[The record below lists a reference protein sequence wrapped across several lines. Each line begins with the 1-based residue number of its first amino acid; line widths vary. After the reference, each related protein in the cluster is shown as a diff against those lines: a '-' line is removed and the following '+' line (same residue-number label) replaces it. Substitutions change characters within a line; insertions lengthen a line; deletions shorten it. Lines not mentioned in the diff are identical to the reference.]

1 MSLFLNS
8 SIMKASRITNG
19 LLISFALVIIF
30 IYGKNL
36 IIPFVI
42 ALIFWFLIKEIRDI
56 LNKIKFIDERIPNA
70 VLNIVGFAV
79 IFFIIGAVV
88 KILTVNIQQLSSELP
103 VYQNNIAK
111 ITMAINTAFNID
123 LMSSVKE
130 FLGEY
135 EYTKLLSVLFS
146 SLKDLFGDAFLIII
160 YTLFLLL
167 EEPFFSKKINAIYA
181 KKNDRD
187 EVNTVL
193 KQLDKSIGRYI
204 SLKTL
209 ISLLTG
215 FLSYFA
221 LLFLGLDAP
230 LFWAFLIFL
239 MNYIPAVGSLI
250 ATAFPAM
257 FAMLQFG
264 ELMPGVWV
272 LIIVG
277 AIQLVVG
284 NYIDP
289 KLTGSSLNVSP
300 LVVLIGLAFWGAIW
314 GIIGMILSV
323 PITVTMIIILSEF
336 PQTKAF
342 AVLLTKDG
350 RILNKEN

>member
-1 MSLFLNS
+1 
-8 SIMKASRITNG
+8 MKASRITNA
-19 LLISFALVIIF
+19 LLISFAIVIMF

-36 IIPFVI
+36 IIPFVV
-42 ALIFWFLIKEIRDI
+42 ALIFWFLIKEIRDL
-56 LNKIKFIDERIPNA
+56 LNKIKFIDEKIPNTI
-70 VLNIVGFAV
+70 LNIVGFAA
-79 IFFIIGAVV
+79 IFLIIGGVV
-88 KILTVNIQQLSSELP
+88 KILTVNIQQLSTQLP
-103 VYQNNIAK
+103 AYQSNITK
-111 ITMAINTAFNID
+111 ITESINTTFNID
-123 LMSSVKE
+123 VVSSVKE

-135 EYTKLLSVLFS
+135 EYTKLLSGLFN
-146 SLKDLFGDAFLIII
+146 SLTDIFGDAFLIII

-167 EEPFFSKKINAIYA
+167 EEPFFSKKIKTIYA
-181 KKNDRD
+181 KQDD
-187 EVNTVL
+187 QEEVNDVFQ
-193 KQLDKSIGRYI
+193 QLDKSIGRYL

-215 FLSYFA
+215 LLSYFA
-221 LLFLGLDAP
+221 LLFIGLDAP

-239 MNYIPAVGSLI
+239 MNYIPTVGSLI

-272 LIIVG
+272 LIVVG

-289 KLTGSSLNVSP
+289 KLTGKSLNVSP

-323 PITVTMIIILSEF
+323 PITVMMIIIFSEF
-336 PQTKAF
+336 PQTRAI
-342 AVLLTKDG
+342 AILLTKDG
-350 RILNKEN
+350 HIIKDQN

>member
-1 MSLFLNS
+1 
-8 SIMKASRITNG
+8 MKASRITNG

-36 IIPFVI
+36 IIPFVV
-42 ALIFWFLIKEIRDI
+42 ALIFWFLIKEIRDV
-56 LNKIKFIDERIPNA
+56 LNKIKFIDEKIPNT

-111 ITMAINTAFNID
+111 ITMAINTTFNID

-181 KKNDRD
+181 KKNDQD
-187 EVNTVL
+187 DVNTVL

-221 LLFLGLDAP
+221 LLFIGLDAP

-277 AIQLVVG
+277 AIQLIVG

-323 PITVTMIIILSEF
+323 PITVIMIIILSEF
-336 PQTKAF
+336 PQTQGI

-350 RILNKEN
+350 KILKKI

>member
-1 MSLFLNS
+1 
-8 SIMKASRITNG
+8 MKASRITNG
-19 LLISFALVIIF
+19 LLVSFALVAIF

-36 IIPFVI
+36 ILPFVV
-42 ALIFWFLIKEIRDI
+42 ALIFWFLIKEIRDV
-56 LNKIKFIDERIPNA
+56 LNRVKFIDEKIPNA
-70 VLNIVGFAV
+70 VLNIVGFAA
-79 IFFIIGAVV
+79 IFAIIGGIA
-88 KILTVNIQQLSSELP
+88 KILMVNIQQLSNELP
-103 VYQNNIAK
+103 IYQNNITK
-111 ITMAINTAFNID
+111 ITQSINTTFNID
-123 LMSSVKE
+123 LVSSVKE

-135 EYTKLLSVLFS
+135 EYTKLLSGLFNS
-146 SLKDLFGDAFLIII
+146 ITEIFGDAFLIIV

-167 EEPFFSKKINAIYA
+167 EEPYFSKKIHAIYS
-181 KKNDRD
+181 KQDD
-187 EVNTVL
+187 EDDVKEVL
-193 KQLDKSIGRYI
+193 GKLDKSIGRYLSI
-204 SLKTL
+204 KTL
-209 ISLLTG
+209 ISILTG

-221 LLFLGLDAP
+221 LLFIGIDAP

-239 MNYIPAVGSLI
+239 MNYIPTVGSLI

-264 ELMPGVWV
+264 ELMPGIWV
-272 LIIVG
+272 LVIVG

-289 KLTGSSLNVSP
+289 KLTGNSLNVSP

-323 PITVTMIIILSEF
+323 PITVMMIIIFSQF
-336 PQTKAF
+336 PTTRGI

-350 RILNKEN
+350 SILKKD

>member
-1 MSLFLNS
+1 
-8 SIMKASRITNG
+8 MKASRITNS
-19 LLISFALVIIF
+19 LLISFAVVTIF

-36 IIPFVI
+36 LIPFVV
-42 ALIFWFLIKEIRDI
+42 ALIFWFLIKEIRDA
-56 LNKIKFIDERIPNA
+56 LNKIKFVDKKIPNTI
-70 VLNIVGFAV
+70 LNIIGFAS
-79 IFFIIGAVV
+79 IFLIIGGVV
-88 KILTVNIQQLSSELP
+88 KILTVNIQQLSTQLP
-103 VYQNNIAK
+103 AYQSNITS
-111 ITMAINTAFNID
+111 ITQSINTTFDID
-123 LMSSVKE
+123 IVSSLKE
-130 FLGEY
+130 FLGEF
-135 EYTKLLSVLFS
+135 EYTKLLSGLFN
-146 SLKDLFGDAFLIII
+146 SLTDIFGDAFLIII

-167 EEPFFSKKINAIYA
+167 EEPFFSKKIKAIYS
-181 KKNDRD
+181 KVNDQK
-187 EVNTVL
+187 EVNQVL
-193 KQLDKSIGRYI
+193 KQLDKSIGRYL

-221 LLFLGLDAP
+221 LLFIGLDAP

-239 MNYIPAVGSLI
+239 MNYIPTVGSLI

-272 LIIVG
+272 LAIVG
-277 AIQLVVG
+277 LIQLIVG

-289 KLTGSSLNVSP
+289 KLTGNSLNVSP

-323 PITVTMIIILSEF
+323 PITVMMIIIFSEF
-336 PQTKAF
+336 PQTKAI
-342 AVLLTKDG
+342 AILLTKDG
-350 RILNKEN
+350 SFIKNKE

>member
-1 MSLFLNS
+1 
-8 SIMKASRITNG
+8 MKASRITNG
-19 LLISFALVIIF
+19 LLISFALVLIF
-30 IYGKNL
+30 IYGKTL
-36 IIPFVI
+36 LIPFVI
-42 ALIFWFLIKEIRDI
+42 ALIFWFLIKEIRDV
-56 LNKIKFIDERIPNA
+56 LNMIKFINEKIPNTI
-70 VLNIVGFAV
+70 LNIIGFAA
-79 IFFIIGAVV
+79 IFAIIGGIA
-88 KILTVNIQQLSSELP
+88 KILTVNIQQLSSQLP
-103 VYQNNIAK
+103 VYQNNITK
-111 ITMAINTAFNID
+111 ITAAINTTFNINIVD
-123 LMSSVKE
+123 SVKE

-135 EYTKLLSVLFS
+135 EYTKLLSGLFNS
-146 SLKDLFGDAFLIII
+146 ITDIFGDAFLIII

-167 EEPFFSKKINAIYA
+167 EEPYFSKKIKAINA
-181 KKNDRD
+181 KQNDQN
-187 EVNTVL
+187 EVNAVL
-193 KQLDKSIGRYI
+193 SQLDKSIGRYL

-209 ISLLTG
+209 ISILTG

-221 LLFLGLDAP
+221 LLFIGIDAP

-264 ELMPGVWV
+264 EIMPGVWV

-277 AIQLVVG
+277 AIQLIVG
-284 NYIDP
+284 NFIDP

-323 PITVTMIIILSEF
+323 PITVMLIIIFSEF
-336 PQTKAF
+336 PQTRAI
-342 AVLLTKDG
+342 AILLTKDG
-350 RILNKEN
+350 SIVKA

>member
-1 MSLFLNS
+1 
-8 SIMKASRITNG
+8 MKASRITNG

-36 IIPFVI
+36 IIPFVV
-42 ALIFWFLIKEIRDI
+42 ALIFWFLIKEIRDV
-56 LNKIKFIDERIPNA
+56 LNKIKFIDEKIPNT

-88 KILTVNIQQLSSELP
+88 KILTVNIQQLSTQLP

-111 ITMAINTAFNID
+111 ITMAINTTFNID

-181 KKNDRD
+181 KKNDQD
-187 EVNTVL
+187 DVNTVL

-336 PQTKAF
+336 PHTQGI

-350 RILNKEN
+350 KIFKKGN

>member
-1 MSLFLNS
+1 
-8 SIMKASRITNG
+8 MKASRITNS
-19 LLISFALVIIF
+19 LLISFAIVIML

-36 IIPFVI
+36 LIPFVI
-42 ALIFWFLIKEIRDI
+42 ALIFWFLIKEIRDV
-56 LNKIKFIDERIPNA
+56 LNRVKFIDEKIPNTI
-70 VLNIVGFAV
+70 LNIIGFAV
-79 IFFIIGAVV
+79 IFAIIGGIA
-88 KILTVNIQQLSSELP
+88 KILTVNIQQLSVELP
-103 VYQNNIAK
+103 AYQNNITK
-111 ITMAINTAFNID
+111 ITAAINTTFNID
-123 LMSSVKE
+123 IISSVKE
-130 FLGEY
+130 FLGKY
-135 EYTKLLSVLFS
+135 EYTNLLSVLFNS
-146 SLKDLFGDAFLIII
+146 ITEIFGDAFLILI

-167 EEPFFSKKINAIYA
+167 EEPFFAKKINVIYA
-181 KKNDRD
+181 KKEERED
-187 EVNTVL
+187 VLTVL
-193 KQLDKSIGRYI
+193 SQLDKSIGRYI
-204 SLKTL
+204 SVKTL

-221 LLFLGLDAP
+221 LLFIGIDAP

-250 ATAFPAM
+250 ATVFPAM

-277 AIQLVVG
+277 AIQLIVG

-300 LVVLIGLAFWGAIW
+300 LVVLFGLAFWGAIW
-314 GIIGMILSV
+314 GIIGMVLSV
-323 PITVTMIIILSEF
+323 PITVMLIIILSEF
-336 PQTKAF
+336 PQTRAV

-350 RILNKEN
+350 GILKRKTLIDK

>member
-1 MSLFLNS
+1 
-8 SIMKASRITNG
+8 MKSSRITNG
-19 LLISFALVIIF
+19 LLIAFALVLILIF
-30 IYGKNL
+30 GKDL
-36 IIPFVI
+36 LIPFVI
-42 ALIFWFLIKEIRDI
+42 ALIFWFLIKEIRD
-56 LNKIKFIDERIPNA
+56 LLKKIKFINEKIPNII
-70 VLNIVGFAV
+70 LNIIGFAL
-79 IFFIIGAVV
+79 IFLIIGGVV
-88 KILTVNIQQLSSELP
+88 KILSVNIQQLSTQLP
-103 VYQNNIAK
+103 SYQNNITK
-111 ITMAINTAFNID
+111 ITDAVNTTFNID
-123 LMSSVKE
+123 VISSAKE

-135 EYTKLLSVLFS
+135 KYTKLLSALFS

-181 KKNDRD
+181 KQDDQN
-187 EVNTVL
+187 EVNVVL
-193 KQLDKSIGRYI
+193 KQLNKSIGRYI
-204 SLKTL
+204 SLKTI

-215 FLSYFA
+215 TLSYFA
-221 LLFLGLDAP
+221 LIFIGIDAP

-239 MNYIPAVGSLI
+239 MNYIPAIGSLI
-250 ATAFPAM
+250 ATVFPAL

-284 NYIDP
+284 NFIDP

-323 PITVTMIIILSEF
+323 PITVALIIIFSEF
-336 PQTKAF
+336 PRTQAI
-342 AVLLTKDG
+342 AILLTKDG
-350 RILNKEN
+350 KIHKKREK

>member
-1 MSLFLNS
+1 MR
-8 SIMKASRITNG
+8 ASRITNS
-19 LLISFALVIIF
+19 LLISFALVIIL
-30 IYGKNL
+30 IYGKSL
-36 IIPFVI
+36 LIPFVV
-42 ALIFWFLIKEIRDI
+42 ALIFWFLIKEIRDV
-56 LNKIKFIDERIPNA
+56 LNKVHFIDEKIPDT
-70 VLNIVGFAV
+70 VLNIIGFAA
-79 IFFIIGAVV
+79 IFAIIGGVA
-88 KILTVNIQQLSSELP
+88 KILTVNIQQLSAELP
-103 VYQNNIAK
+103 AYQSNIVQ
-111 ITMAINTAFNID
+111 ITNAINTTFNID
-123 LMSSVKE
+123 IVSSVKE

-135 EYTKLLSVLFS
+135 EYTKLLSGLFNS
-146 SLKDLFGDAFLIII
+146 ITDIFGDAFLIII

-167 EEPFFSKKINAIYA
+167 EEPFFSKKIKAIYS
-181 KKNDRD
+181 KQDDQN
-187 EVNTVL
+187 EVNVVL
-193 KQLDKSIGRYI
+193 KQLDKSIGRYL

-221 LLFLGLDAP
+221 LIFIGLDAP

-239 MNYIPAVGSLI
+239 MNYIPTVGSLI
-250 ATAFPAM
+250 ATVFPAM

-277 AIQLVVG
+277 VIQLIVG

-289 KLTGSSLNVSP
+289 KLTGNSLNVSP

-336 PQTKAF
+336 PSTRAI

-350 RILNKEN
+350 SIIKEME

>member
-1 MSLFLNS
+1 
-8 SIMKASRITNG
+8 MKASRITNS
-19 LLISFALVIIF
+19 LLISFAIVIML

-36 IIPFVI
+36 LIPFVI
-42 ALIFWFLIKEIRDI
+42 ALIFWFLIKEIRDV
-56 LNKIKFIDERIPNA
+56 LNKIKFIDEKIPNTI
-70 VLNIVGFAV
+70 LNILGFAV
-79 IFFIIGAVV
+79 IFAIIGGVA
-88 KILTVNIQQLSSELP
+88 KILTVNIQQLSTELP
-103 VYQNNIAK
+103 AYQNNITK
-111 ITMAINTAFNID
+111 ITTAINTTFNID
-123 LMSSVKE
+123 IISSVKE
-130 FLGEY
+130 FLGKY
-135 EYTKLLSVLFS
+135 EYTNLLSVLFS
-146 SLKDLFGDAFLIII
+146 SITDLFGDAFLILI

-167 EEPFFSKKINAIYA
+167 EEPFFTKKINLIYA
-181 KKNDRD
+181 KKDDQD
-187 EVNTVL
+187 EVKTVL
-193 KQLDKSIGRYI
+193 SQLDKSIGRYI

-221 LLFLGLDAP
+221 LLFIGIDAP
-230 LFWAFLIFL
+230 LFWAFLIFI

-277 AIQLVVG
+277 AIQLIVG
-284 NYIDP
+284 NFIDP

-300 LVVLIGLAFWGAIW
+300 LVVLLGLAFWGAIW

-323 PITVTMIIILSEF
+323 PITVMMIIILSEF
-336 PQTKAF
+336 PQTRAI

-350 RILNKEN
+350 SILNKDNKTNK

>member
-1 MSLFLNS
+1 
-8 SIMKASRITNG
+8 MKASRITNG

-42 ALIFWFLIKEIRDI
+42 ALIFWFLIKEIRDV
-56 LNKIKFIDERIPNA
+56 LNKIKFIEERIPNA
-70 VLNIVGFAV
+70 VLNIVGFAA
-79 IFFIIGAVV
+79 IFFIIGGVV

-111 ITMAINTAFNID
+111 ITMAINTTFNID
-123 LMSSVKE
+123 VVSSVKE

-181 KKNDRD
+181 KKNDQD

-221 LLFLGLDAP
+221 LLFIGLDAP

-277 AIQLVVG
+277 AIQLIVG

-323 PITVTMIIILSEF
+323 PITVMMIIIFSEF
-336 PQTKAF
+336 PSTKGIAI
-342 AVLLTKDG
+342 LLSKDG
-350 RILNKEN
+350 SIIREK

>member
-1 MSLFLNS
+1 
-8 SIMKASRITNG
+8 MKASRITNS
-19 LLISFALVIIF
+19 LLISFAIVIML

-36 IIPFVI
+36 LIPFVI
-42 ALIFWFLIKEIRDI
+42 ALIFWFLIKEIRDM
-56 LNKIKFIDERIPNA
+56 LNKFKFIDEKIPNT
-70 VLNIVGFAV
+70 VLNIVGFAA
-79 IFFIIGAVV
+79 IFAIIGGVA
-88 KILTVNIQQLSSELP
+88 KILTVNIQQLSVELP
-103 VYQNNIAK
+103 AYQNNITK
-111 ITMAINTAFNID
+111 ITAAINTTFNID
-123 LMSSVKE
+123 VVSSIKE

-135 EYTKLLSVLFS
+135 QYSSLLSGLFS
-146 SLKDLFGDAFLIII
+146 SITDLFGDAFLIII

-167 EEPFFSKKINAIYA
+167 EEPFFRKKINAIYA
-181 KKNDRD
+181 KKEEQD
-187 EVNTVL
+187 EVNTIL
-193 KQLDKSIGRYI
+193 GQLDKSIGRYI

-221 LLFLGLDAP
+221 LLFIGLDAP

-250 ATAFPAM
+250 ATVFPAM

-277 AIQLVVG
+277 AIQLIVG

-323 PITVTMIIILSEF
+323 PITVMMIIILSEF
-336 PQTKAF
+336 PQTRAV

-350 RILNKEN
+350 RILDKKNSIN

>member
-1 MSLFLNS
+1 
-8 SIMKASRITNG
+8 MKPTRITNG
-19 LLISFALVIIF
+19 LLIAFAMVVMF

-36 IIPFVI
+36 ILPFVVS
-42 ALIFWFLIKEIRDI
+42 LIFWFLIKEIRNV
-56 LNKIKFIDERIPNA
+56 LNRVKFIDKNIPNA
-70 VLNIVGFAV
+70 ILNVVGFAA
-79 IFFIIGAVV
+79 IFAIIGGIA
-88 KILTVNIQQLSSELP
+88 KILTVNIQQLSEELP
-103 VYQNNIAK
+103 VYQSNIAK
-111 ITMAINTAFNID
+111 ITESINTAFNID
-123 LMSSVKE
+123 VVSTVRE

-135 EYTKLLSVLFS
+135 EYTQLLSGLFNS
-146 SLKDLFGDAFLIII
+146 ITEVFGDAFLIII

-167 EEPFFSKKINAIYA
+167 EEPYFSRKINAIYA
-181 KKNDRD
+181 EKNDQD
-187 EVNTVL
+187 DVNKVL
-193 KQLDKSIGRYI
+193 RELDKSIGRYL

-221 LLFLGLDAP
+221 LLFIGIDAP

-239 MNYIPAVGSLI
+239 MNYIPTVGSLI
-250 ATAFPAM
+250 ATIFPAM

-272 LIIVG
+272 LVVVG

-289 KLTGSSLNVSP
+289 KLTGNSLNVSP

-323 PITVTMIIILSEF
+323 PITVMMIIIFSQF
-336 PQTKAF
+336 PSTRGI

-350 RILNKEN
+350 SIIKDKE

>member
-1 MSLFLNS
+1 
-8 SIMKASRITNG
+8 MKASRITNG
-19 LLISFALVIIF
+19 LLISFALVTII

-36 IIPFVI
+36 IQPFVV
-42 ALIFWFLIKEIRDI
+42 ALIFWFLIKEIRDV
-56 LNKIKFIDERIPNA
+56 LNKIKFIDDKIPNTI
-70 VLNIVGFAV
+70 LNIIGFAA
-79 IFFIIGAVV
+79 IFAIIGGIA
-88 KILTVNIQQLSSELP
+88 KILTVNIQQLSNELP
-103 VYQNNIAK
+103 IYQNNITK
-111 ITMAINTAFNID
+111 ITESINTTLNID
-123 LMSSVKE
+123 IVSSVKE
-130 FLGEY
+130 LLGEY
-135 EYTKLLSVLFS
+135 EYTQLLSGLFS
-146 SLKDLFGDAFLIII
+146 SITDIFGDALLIII

-167 EEPFFSKKINAIYA
+167 EEPYFSKKIHAIYS
-181 KKNDRD
+181 KQNDEDDVR
-187 EVNTVL
+187 EVL
-193 KQLDKSIGRYI
+193 RELDKSIGRYL

-221 LLFLGLDAP
+221 LLIIGIDAP

-239 MNYIPAVGSLI
+239 MNYIPTVGSLI
-250 ATAFPAM
+250 ATVFPAM

-264 ELMPGVWV
+264 DLMPGIWV

-289 KLTGSSLNVSP
+289 KLTGNTLNVSP

-323 PITVTMIIILSEF
+323 PISVMMIIIFSQFPHTKGIAVFLS
-336 PQTKAF
+336 
-342 AVLLTKDG
+342 KDG
-350 RILNKEN
+350 SIIKNKV

>member
-1 MSLFLNS
+1 
-8 SIMKASRITNG
+8 MKASRITNG

-42 ALIFWFLIKEIRDI
+42 ALIFWFLIKEIRDV
-56 LNKIKFIDERIPNA
+56 LNKIKFVEERIPNA
-70 VLNIVGFAV
+70 VLNIVGFAA
-79 IFFIIGAVV
+79 IFFIIGGVV

-111 ITMAINTAFNID
+111 ITMAINTTFNID
-123 LMSSVKE
+123 VVSSVKE

-181 KKNDRD
+181 KKNDQD

-221 LLFLGLDAP
+221 LLFIGLDAP

-277 AIQLVVG
+277 AIQLIVG

-323 PITVTMIIILSEF
+323 PITVMMIIIFSEF
-336 PQTKAF
+336 PSTKGIAI
-342 AVLLTKDG
+342 LLSKDG
-350 RILNKEN
+350 SIIREK

>member
-1 MSLFLNS
+1 
-8 SIMKASRITNG
+8 MKASRITNS
-19 LLISFALVIIF
+19 LLIAFAVVLIF

-36 IIPFVI
+36 ILPFVV
-42 ALIFWFLIKEIRDI
+42 ALIFWFLIKEIRDV
-56 LNKIKFIDERIPNA
+56 LNKIKFIDEKIPNT
-70 VLNIVGFAV
+70 VLNIIGFAA
-79 IFFIIGAVV
+79 IFAIIGGVA
-88 KILTVNIQQLSSELP
+88 KILTLNIQQLSAELP
-103 VYQNNIAK
+103 VYQNNITK
-111 ITMAINTAFNID
+111 VTQAINANFNID
-123 LMSSVKE
+123 IISAVKE

-135 EYTKLLSVLFS
+135 EYTNLLSILFN
-146 SLKDLFGDAFLIII
+146 SLTDLFGDAFLIII

-167 EEPFFSKKINAIYA
+167 EEPFFSKKIKAIYV
-181 KKNDRD
+181 KQDD
-187 EVNTVL
+187 LSEVNQVL
-193 KQLDKSIGRYI
+193 AQIDKSIGRYI

-215 FLSYFA
+215 ILSYIA
-221 LLFLGLDAP
+221 LIFIGIDAP

-250 ATAFPAM
+250 ATVFPAM

-284 NYIDP
+284 NFIDP

-300 LVVLIGLAFWGAIW
+300 LVVLVGLAFWGAIW

-323 PITVTMIIILSEF
+323 PITVMMIVIFSEF
-336 PQTKAF
+336 PSTQTLAI
-342 AVLLTKDG
+342 LLTKDG
-350 RILNKEN
+350 SIVRGKK

>member
-1 MSLFLNS
+1 
-8 SIMKASRITNG
+8 MKPTRITNG
-19 LLISFALVIIF
+19 LLIAFAMVVMF

-36 IIPFVI
+36 ILPFVVS
-42 ALIFWFLIKEIRDI
+42 LIFWFLIKEIRGV
-56 LNKIKFIDERIPNA
+56 LNKVKFIDKNIPNA
-70 VLNIVGFAV
+70 ILNVVGFAA
-79 IFFIIGAVV
+79 IFAIIGGIA
-88 KILTVNIQQLSSELP
+88 KILTVNIQQLSEELP
-103 VYQNNIAK
+103 VYQSNIAK
-111 ITMAINTAFNID
+111 ITESINTTFNID
-123 LMSSVKE
+123 VVSTVRE

-135 EYTKLLSVLFS
+135 EYTQLLSGLFNS
-146 SLKDLFGDAFLIII
+146 ITEVFGDAFLIII

-167 EEPFFSKKINAIYA
+167 EEPYFSRKINAIYA
-181 KKNDRD
+181 EKDD
-187 EVNTVL
+187 QDDVNGVL
-193 KQLDKSIGRYI
+193 RELDKSIGRYL

-209 ISLLTG
+209 ISILTG

-221 LLFLGLDAP
+221 LLFIGIDAP

-239 MNYIPAVGSLI
+239 MNYIPTVGSLI
-250 ATAFPAM
+250 ATIFPAM

-272 LIIVG
+272 LVVVG

-323 PITVTMIIILSEF
+323 PISVMMIIIFSQF
-336 PQTKAF
+336 PSTRGI

-350 RILNKEN
+350 SILNKK